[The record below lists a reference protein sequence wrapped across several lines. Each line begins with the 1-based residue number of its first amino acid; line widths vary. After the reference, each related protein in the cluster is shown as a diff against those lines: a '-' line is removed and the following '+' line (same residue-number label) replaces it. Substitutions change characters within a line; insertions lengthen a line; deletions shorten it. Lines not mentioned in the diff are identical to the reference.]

1 MRQYVI
7 KVYAAC
13 AIIASPGLAGAAGA
27 QEAGGN
33 AADRIP
39 LVKVV
44 TAEPVP
50 GFQTRTFF
58 GRVRARETVDLSFE
72 VGGALKMLDAV
83 EGDRVARGSVL
94 ARLDQAPFERALE
107 RAEIADR
114 QAERRLERAASLM
127 RTGAGSR
134 VRFEDAESERD
145 LAAVALREARDNL
158 EDATLLAPFD
168 SLVAERLTPNFSNVE
183 LGEPVLRLH
192 DMSEIQVELEL
203 PERLLARVGDP
214 ATIRF
219 STRLPDR
226 SEDVALRFVEFHAQ
240 TGRVSQSYAVT
251 LAFPP
256 IESAFL
262 VPGASVVVSASM
274 PMTSPGLALPASAI
288 FSGPDRTASVLVL
301 EPSDTMH
308 ATLRRQPVEV
318 HSETGTRFTVTGLAE
333 GTEVVAVGGHLLR
346 DGQSVRRYTNLIVG
360 ER

>member
-1 MRQYVI
+1 MV

-13 AIIASPGLAGAAGA
+13 AIIASPGLSGAAFA
-27 QEAGGN
+27 EEAGGDP
-33 AADRIP
+33 ADRIP

-44 TAEPVP
+44 TAHSVP
-50 GFQTRTFF
+50 DVQARTFF

-72 VGGALKMLDAV
+72 VGGSLQMLDAV
-83 EGDRVARGSVL
+83 EGDRVAQGSVL

-114 QAERRLERAASLM
+114 QAQRRLKRAASLM

-158 EDATLLAPFD
+158 EDATLVAPFD
-168 SLVAERLTPNFSNVE
+168 SLVSERLTPNFSNVE

-192 DMSEIQVELEL
+192 DMSQIQVELEL

-214 ATIRF
+214 SRIRF

-226 SEDVALRFVEFHAQ
+226 PEDVALRFVEFHAQ
-240 TGRVSQSYAVT
+240 TDRVSQSYAVT
-251 LAFPP
+251 LAFPA
-256 IESAFL
+256 IDSVFL

-274 PMTSPGLALPASAI
+274 PVTSPGLALPASAI
-288 FSGPDRTASVLVL
+288 LSGPDRTASVLVL
-301 EPSDTMH
+301 ESSD
-308 ATLRRQPVEV
+308 ATRAVLRRHPVEV
-318 HSETGTRFTVTGLAE
+318 HSETGTRLTVTGLSE
-333 GTEVVAVGGHLLR
+333 GAEVVAVGGHLLR
-346 DGQSVRRYTNLIVG
+346 DGQTVRRYTNLIVG